1 MTAMREMTL
10 EEYLESKLPPFHLA
24 RRQLQELREERDA
37 LAANVEFCHKVLSMI
52 ENGPE
57 YLVARQYR
65 ALRMARER
73 KPETSLARLK
83 AQWQAEALQKAM
95 QEVEREPDT
104 VKKGLIV
111 AAMIRQLRRQA
122 EGGEV

>member
-37 LAANVEFCHKVLSMI
+37 LAAHVERLEDII
-52 ENGPE
+52 ERSTLADSPAAE
-57 YLVARQYR
+57 S
-65 ALRMARER
+65 ALEDT
-73 KPETSLARLK
+73 PETSLARIK
-83 AQWQAEALQKAM
+83 ALWMAEGAQRAADSIRYDYDGHIHQDRIAEHVDDVAL
-95 QEVEREPDT
+95 E
-104 VKKGLIV
+104 
-111 AAMIRQLRRQA
+111 LRRQA